1 MGSPAQRIC
10 WSQFSRKKPIDKERE
25 VIKKI
30 LIGLAVLVVIIGAG
44 VFYLWS
50 NMDGLIK
57 TAIEKYGTQATQTQV
72 KVDKV
77 KLSPASGE
85 GAISGVSIA
94 NPKGYS
100 AANAFM
106 LGTVSVK
113 VDTGTITK
121 SPIVIKEI
129 VIDRP
134 QVTYEMGPGGS
145 NLQTI
150 QANATKSGSS
160 TSSSPAEKPAATSDK
175 KSEIKLIIEN
185 LYVRNGDVAASHAAL
200 QGKRVDVKLPTIH
213 LANIGK
219 AKGGATPE
227 EVASEVIAAISQQA
241 AKAAAADLNKML
253 DPLKGQL
260 GGQLGGASGTSGGGN
275 VGDQLRGVLGR

>member
-1 MGSPAQRIC
+1 MLVAVLTQKQSIRRG
-10 WSQFSRKKPIDKERE
+10 K

-30 LIGLAVLVVIIGAG
+30 LIGVAVLVVIIGAG

-77 KLSPASGE
+77 KVSPTSGE
-85 GAISGVSIA
+85 GAITGLSIA

-113 VDTGTITK
+113 VDTSTITK
-121 SPIVIKEI
+121 SPIVIREI
-129 VIDRP
+129 LIDRP

-160 TSSSPAEKPAATSDK
+160 AAAQQKPAATGDK
-175 KSEIKLIIEN
+175 KSEVKLIIEN

-200 QGKRVDVKLPTIH
+200 QGQRVDVKLPEIH
-213 LANIGK
+213 MANIGK

-241 AKAAAADLNKML
+241 AKAAAGDLNKTL
-253 DPLKGQL
+253 DSLKGQL
-260 GGQLGGASGTSGGGN
+260 GGTTGTSGSK

>member
-1 MGSPAQRIC
+1 
-10 WSQFSRKKPIDKERE
+10 

-77 KLSPASGE
+77 KVSPTSGE
-85 GAISGVSIA
+85 GAITGLSIA

-129 VIDRP
+129 LIDRP
-134 QVTYEMGPGGS
+134 QVTYEMGAGGGS

-150 QANATKSGSS
+150 QANAAKSGSS
-160 TSSSPAEKPAATSDK
+160 TPAQKPAAAGDK
-175 KSEIKLIIEN
+175 KSEVKLIIEN
-185 LYVRNGDVAASHAAL
+185 FYVRNGNVAASAAAL
-200 QGKRVDVKLPTIH
+200 QGQRIDVKLPEIH
-213 LANIGK
+213 MANIGK

-241 AKAAAADLNKML
+241 AKAAAGDINKTL
-253 DPLKGQL
+253 DSLKGQL
-260 GGQLGGASGTSGGGN
+260 GGTTGASGSK

>member
-1 MGSPAQRIC
+1 
-10 WSQFSRKKPIDKERE
+10 

-30 LIGLAVLVVIIGAG
+30 LIGVLVLVVIVGAG

-57 TAIEKYGTQATQTQV
+57 TAIEKYGSQATQTQV
-72 KVDKV
+72 KVEGV
-77 KLSPASGE
+77 KISPSNGE
-85 GAISGVSIA
+85 GAISGLTVA

-106 LGTVSVK
+106 LGLVSVK

-121 SPIVIKEI
+121 NPVVIREI

-134 QVTYEMGPGGS
+134 QVAYEMGPGGS

-150 QANATKSGSS
+150 QANATKSGSGGAAGGS
-160 TSSSPAEKPAATSDK
+160 AAQKPAATTGEK
-175 KSEIKLIIEN
+175 KDEIKLIIEN
-185 LYVRNGDVAASHAAL
+185 LYVRNGQVTGSHAAL
-200 QGKRVDVKLPTIH
+200 QGQKVNAALPTIH

-241 AKAAAADLNKML
+241 ARAAATDLNKTL
-253 DPLKGQL
+253 DALKGSVSVP
-260 GGQLGGASGTSGGGN
+260 GVGGASGASSGGGN
-275 VGDQLRGVLGR
+275 VGEQLRGILGR

>member
-1 MGSPAQRIC
+1 
-10 WSQFSRKKPIDKERE
+10 

-44 VFYLWS
+44 VFYMWS

-57 TAIEKYGTQATQTQV
+57 TAIEKYGSQATQTQV

-77 KLSPASGE
+77 KVSPTSGE

-106 LGTVSVK
+106 LGLVSVK

-121 SPIVIKEI
+121 SPVVIKEI

-160 TSSSPAEKPAATSDK
+160 STQAQQPAATGDK

-241 AKAAAADLNKML
+241 AKAAAGDLNKTL
-253 DPLKGQL
+253 DSLKGQL
-260 GGQLGGASGTSGGGN
+260 GGQLGGASGGAGGGN
-275 VGDQLRGVLGR
+275 AGEQLRGILGR

>member
-1 MGSPAQRIC
+1 M
-10 WSQFSRKKPIDKERE
+10 
-25 VIKKI
+25 IKKI
-30 LIGLAVLVVIIGAG
+30 LIGLAVLVVLIGAG

-77 KLSPASGE
+77 KISPTSGE

-100 AANAFM
+100 ASNAFM
-106 LGTVSVK
+106 LGLVSVK
-113 VDTGTITK
+113 VDTSTITK
-121 SPIVIKEI
+121 NPIVIKEI

-150 QANATKSGSS
+150 QASAAKSGSS
-160 TSSSPAEKPAATSDK
+160 TPAQKPAAAADK

-241 AKAAAADLNKML
+241 AKAAAGDLNKTL
-253 DPLKGQL
+253 DSLKGQL
-260 GGQLGGASGTSGGGN
+260 GGQLGGTSGVTGG
-275 VGDQLRGVLGR
+275 GTADQLRGLLGR